1 MIIGITGG
9 KGGTGKSTVATAIS
23 YELSKTNSVLLVDMD
38 VDCPNDHLIL
48 DINREKV
55 KDVFQRI
62 PVFKKG
68 DINPNICKT
77 NAIIKI
83 KDKILLLDKQCN
95 GCGACKIKYPN
106 LVEWDKKIIGTIYK
120 GKKQNIDF
128 LSGELKISEPVSEF
142 IVDEIKG
149 LITNYD
155 YVIIDTA
162 AGTHCDV
169 ISALE
174 ICNII
179 YCVTEPT
186 PLGTHDA
193 ELIIKLV
200 EIMKKPYELVLNRY
214 ESDSTLLTSLLE
226 KYNKKSFFKI
236 PYSKKIIDN
245 YSNGIPVQ
253 DESINLIIKNI
264 KENKI

>member
-48 DINREKV
+48 GIDRKKV

-62 PVFKKG
+62 PVFKQG
-68 DINPNICKT
+68 YSDTEICKA
-77 NAIIKI
+77 NAIVKI
-83 KDKILLLDKQCN
+83 KDKIMLLDKQCN
-95 GCGACKIKYPN
+95 GCGSCKIRYPN

-120 GKKQNIDF
+120 SKKENIDF

-142 IVDEIKG
+142 IVNEIKG
-149 LITNYD
+149 LISEHD
-155 YVIIDTA
+155 YVVIDTA

-174 ICNII
+174 ICDMIF
-179 YCVTEPT
+179 CVTEPT
-186 PLGTHDA
+186 PLGIHDA
-193 ELIIKLV
+193 ELILKLV
-200 EIMKKPYELVLNRY
+200 EIMKKPYEVILNRY
-214 ESDSTLLTSLLE
+214 EDDAEILEPLLK
-226 KYNKKSFFKI
+226 KYNKKTFFKI
-236 PYSKKIIDN
+236 PYNKKIIEN
-245 YSNGIPVQ
+245 YSNGNPIQ
-253 DESINLIIKNI
+253 HESINNIVKNI
-264 KENKI
+264 KTRV